1 LHHELCEGIYLV
13 HNLRIDKLTR
23 ERKEYESGKQ
33 GAGAMDWTPDND
45 SRDVE
50 DRRGDSGDGGGF
62 GGGGFAGGSI
72 GIVGFIILLVISLV
86 TGHNF
91 LGAFLHGG
99 SVAPTQQ
106 SEQMQPMQHR
116 APQSSAA
123 EKRDVQ
129 LVTFTLNDVQK
140 TWAGIFEKEGRPY
153 THAKLVLFRGS
164 TYSGCGTAQAATG
177 PFYCPADKKVYID
190 LNFWDDLKRFG
201 GSTTDFAQAYVIAH
215 ELGHH
220 AQDLMGTE
228 NKLELMDQREPSRR
242 NHLSVDNEL
251 QADCYAGVW
260 AHSAQER
267 GIVQSGDVAAALSA
281 AAAVGDD
288 HLQQM
293 SGRAVSPESWTHG
306 SSAQREHWFNQGFN
320 SGDPASC
327 NTFGSAIQ

>member
-1 LHHELCEGIYLV
+1 M
-13 HNLRIDKLTR
+13 N
-23 ERKEYESGKQ
+23 ERQAETENRGRKVDPRSDT
-33 GAGAMDWTPDND
+33 MDWTPDGD
-45 SRDVE
+45 SSDVE
-50 DRRGDSGDGGGF
+50 DRRGEGGGGGGFGGFGGGGGGF
-62 GGGGFAGGSI
+62 GGGGI

-99 SVAPTQQ
+99 SSPAPTQQ
-106 SEQMQPMQHR
+106 QVEPMQQTR
-116 APQSSAA
+116 APQSSAS
-123 EKRDVQ
+123 EQRDVQ
-129 LVTFTLNDVQK
+129 LVTFTLNDVQR
-140 TWAGIFEKEGRPY
+140 TWTGIFQKEGRTY
-153 THAKLVLFRGS
+153 SHAKLVLFRGE
-164 TYSGCGTAQAATG
+164 TRSGCGEAQAATG

-201 GSTTDFAQAYVIAH
+201 GSTADFAQAYVLAH

-220 AQDLMGTE
+220 VQDLMGTE
-228 NKLELMDQREPSRR
+228 DKLERMQEQQPSQR

-251 QADCYAGVW
+251 QADCYGGVW
-260 AHSAQER
+260 AHSAQQR
-267 GIVQSGDVAAALSA
+267 NIVQNGDIAAALSA

-327 NTFGSAIQ
+327 DTFAGALN